1 MSLIKHKPNK
11 LIKSKNRHILEI
23 NSLLFLTLLI
33 NFIFLFLIDIALGS
47 VHIPIQ
53 EVITILLG
61 QETTKATWTT
71 IIWKFRLPKAITAT
85 LAGAALGTSGLQMQ
99 TLFRNPVAG
108 PFILGISSGA
118 SLGVALAILAVS
130 ITGVTELLQ
139 KLEIISD
146 FSLIVAASLGAALV
160 LGLVLIVSRRVQD
173 TMTLLNLGLLFGY
186 ATGAFVSIL
195 LNFSE
200 TQQIQSYLQW
210 TVGSFSAVTWRQMLV
225 LAPIVLLALLMSVM
239 LSKSLNT
246 LLLGENYARSLGLSV
261 QKARF
266 WIITSASILSG
277 AITVFCGPIA
287 FLGVAVPHL
296 CRSLFKTS
304 DHRILL
310 PAVIFVGPILALIA
324 DLLSQ
329 LPVTE

>member
-1 MSLIKHKPNK
+1 
-11 LIKSKNRHILEI
+11 
-23 NSLLFLTLLI
+23 
-33 NFIFLFLIDIALGS
+33 
-47 VHIPIQ
+47 
-53 EVITILLG
+53 
-61 QETTKATWTT
+61 
-71 IIWKFRLPKAITAT
+71 
-85 LAGAALGTSGLQMQ
+85 MQ

-173 TMTLLNLGLLFGY
+173 TMTLLILGLLFGY
-186 ATGAFVSIL
+186 ATGAIVSIL

-225 LAPIVLLALLMSVM
+225 LAPIVLLALLVSVM

-261 QKARF
+261 QQARF

-304 DHRILL
+304 DHRILV
-310 PAVIFVGPILALIA
+310 PAVIFVGAILALIA

-329 LPVTE
+329 LPGSQIVLPLNSVTALIGTPVVTWVILHRH